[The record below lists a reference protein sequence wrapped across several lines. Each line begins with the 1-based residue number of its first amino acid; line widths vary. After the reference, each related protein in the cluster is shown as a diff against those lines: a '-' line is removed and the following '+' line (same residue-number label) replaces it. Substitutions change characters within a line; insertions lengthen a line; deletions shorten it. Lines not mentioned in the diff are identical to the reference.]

1 MTTLIR
7 LTIKQ
12 RRTEYL
18 TTLALLVSGTIAY
31 VALAGMIASL
41 DLPSCLTAESASS
54 VRCQTAS
61 AQWVG
66 LRSAGMTIGYAV
78 TALSVIAGALV
89 GDTLLA
95 VDLAPQSAY
104 LPWTMGTSRRR
115 WLLERA
121 LVLTVCCAVP
131 CVVLALASDVAQQLM
146 FPSVPVG
153 ESLTDYEFRGWL
165 LPGRMTLGLCAGI
178 LAGAISGRSLTGLM
192 LAVVLTVGVAIGA
205 ALITRGMTLSAV
217 EEINAGG
224 GIVTQ
229 AKYEDSSGR
238 LLSPDEANAVVP
250 FDDPRFGTT
259 FRLVDFGV
267 PGTRSRVVVGLEVG
281 LLAAASFALL
291 GASLWVVDAR
301 RPY

>member
-12 RRTEYL
+12 RRAEYVA
-18 TTLALLVSGTIAY
+18 TLGLLVSGTIAY

-66 LRSAGMTIGYAV
+66 LRSAAMMIGYGS
-78 TALSVIAGALV
+78 TALSAIAGALV
-89 GDTLLA
+89 GVTLVA
-95 VDLAPQSAY
+95 VEIEQRTAF

-121 LVLTVCCAVP
+121 LILAVCCAIP
-131 CVVLALASDVAQQLM
+131 CVVLALASDLAQQLM

-192 LAVVLTVGVAIGA
+192 FAVVLTVGIATGA
-205 ALITRGMTLSAV
+205 ALTAQALSLSTV
-217 EEINAGG
+217 EEINADG

-238 LLSPDEANAVVP
+238 LLSPEEANSVIP

-267 PGTRSRVVVGLEVG
+267 PGRRSRVVVGSEVG
-281 LLAAASFALL
+281 VLAAASLALVA
-291 GASLWVVDAR
+291 ASVWAVDAR